1 MENLFDLFFGLPLH
15 PLIDHVVVIILPLSA
30 LGAILLTFFAKYRKN
45 YGFLVLLGM
54 FVSAISAFI
63 AKQSGEAL
71 AARVG
76 WPGNHAELGTN
87 LVIVSFVLFVVYLV
101 WFILQKVDKSKVSNL
116 QFLIKITSGLLVIS
130 SVTAL
135 VLTVLVGHSGASASW
150 EKRINP
156 PTSTTS
162 QTSISENNSPTQQEA
177 MTLSAQTVAI
187 HNSVNDCWTIIDG
200 NVYDLTSYINSHPGG
215 VNNISSIC
223 GIDGSKAF
231 TNQHGKQGAPNNELS
246 NLLIG
251 AINSQAT
258 STTSSNITTNNSA
271 QNQTSPSP
279 KNISPITLSATE
291 VANHNSEKDC
301 WSIVKGNV
309 YDLTSYIRSHPG
321 GPNRIIS
328 ICGKDGTQAFSNQHG
343 NQGSPNRTL
352 DSFLIGA
359 IDQTVT
365 SLPSPVS
372 LPVIVG
378 GSGENEGWENEENEN
393 E

>member
-1 MENLFDLFFGLPLH
+1 M
-15 PLIDHVVVIILPLSA
+15 
-30 LGAILLTFFAKYRKN
+30 
-45 YGFLVLLGM
+45 
-54 FVSAISAFI
+54 
-63 AKQSGEAL
+63 
-71 AARVG
+71 
-76 WPGNHAELGTN
+76 
-87 LVIVSFVLFVVYLV
+87 
-101 WFILQKVDKSKVSNL
+101 
-116 QFLIKITSGLLVIS
+116 
-130 SVTAL
+130 
-135 VLTVLVGHSGASASW
+135 VGHSGASASW

-162 QTSISENNSPTQQEA
+162 QTSNSENNSSTQQEA
-177 MTLSAQTVAI
+177 
-187 HNSVNDCWTIIDG
+187 
-200 NVYDLTSYINSHPGG
+200 
-215 VNNISSIC
+215 
-223 GIDGSKAF
+223 
-231 TNQHGKQGAPNNELS
+231 
-246 NLLIG
+246 
-251 AINSQAT
+251 
-258 STTSSNITTNNSA
+258 
-271 QNQTSPSP
+271 
-279 KNISPITLSATE
+279 ITLSATE
-291 VANHNSEKDC
+291 VAKHNSEKDC

>member
-87 LVIVSFVLFVVYLV
+87 LVIVSFVLFVIYLV
-101 WFILQKVDKSKVSNL
+101 WFILQKVDKSQVSNL
-116 QFLIKITSGLLVIS
+116 QFLTKITSGLLAIS

-162 QTSISENNSPTQQEA
+162 QTSNSENNSSTQQEA
-177 MTLSAQTVAI
+177 
-187 HNSVNDCWTIIDG
+187 
-200 NVYDLTSYINSHPGG
+200 
-215 VNNISSIC
+215 
-223 GIDGSKAF
+223 
-231 TNQHGKQGAPNNELS
+231 
-246 NLLIG
+246 
-251 AINSQAT
+251 
-258 STTSSNITTNNSA
+258 
-271 QNQTSPSP
+271 
-279 KNISPITLSATE
+279 ITLSATE
-291 VANHNSEKDC
+291 VAKHRSEKDC

-343 NQGSPNRTL
+343 NQGAPNRTL

-372 LPVIVG
+372 LSVIVG
-378 GSGENEGWENEENEN
+378 GSGENEGWENEGNEN